1 MNPTRSSLIL
11 AAALLV
17 LAAPADAKRK
27 KKNNSGSAAQT
38 SVADWLQPQ
47 ARKGFYIRASFDTD
61 PSSYVG
67 RFIKPG
73 TDDISE
79 AAAQE
84 LTCSEHITHKVV
96 DAGGTKRD
104 EYFAASTSAAGNL
117 GIPPVFQM
125 GAGADSVTL
134 VRVQYTESQKMQ
146 FEIAD
151 AAGYE
156 ACCLAA
162 PNQCFDQFV
171 GEFLSGTGRIFY
183 SVGTAAEL
191 EAQGVTTDVLGDLDM
206 KDGRYWKSSIEFTNP
221 VYFAFQVA
229 DNVHM
234 GGAVPTGLTSGRCSD
249 AGVAW
254 DDVPPQSSQGQYF
267 VGVSKVFDN
276 ESTARDDAMTHAK
289 QQALRWYQEA
299 ISTSTS
305 SSMTASGSGANLG
318 TQVDTT
324 SSVEAEASGVVRQ
337 LQAQAW
343 CDQNV
348 QRPTGG
354 HDYLYKVV
362 TFLPNSAIDE
372 GSTDDGTDESSDV
385 SPQRPIGTP
394 GR

>member
-1 MNPTRSSLIL
+1 MNPSRSYLLL
-11 AAALLV
+11 AATLL
-17 LAAPADAKRK
+17 LFAAPASAKRK
-27 KKNNSGSAAQT
+27 KDKQKTHTAEAT
-38 SVADWLQPQ
+38 SVAQWLQPQ

-73 TDDISE
+73 TTDISE
-79 AAAQE
+79 ASAQE
-84 LTCSEHITHKVV
+84 LSCSNFITHKVV

-117 GIPPVFQM
+117 GIPPVFQV

-134 VRVQYTESQKMQ
+134 VRVQYTESHKMQ

-183 SVGTAAEL
+183 SVGTSAEL

-234 GGAVPTGLTSGRCSD
+234 GGATPTGLTSGTCSD
-249 AGVAW
+249 AGVTW
-254 DDVPPQSSQGQYF
+254 DDIPPQSSQGQYF

-276 ESTARDDAMTHAK
+276 ESTARDDAMTNAK
-289 QQALRWYQEA
+289 QQAQRWYQEA
-299 ISTSTS
+299 VSTS
-305 SSMTASGSGANLG
+305 SSSTTTSQGSGAHMG
-318 TQVDTT
+318 TQVDATSTVTT
-324 SSVEAEASGVVRQ
+324 ETTGIVRQ

-354 HDYLYKVV
+354 YDYLYKVV
-362 TFLPNSAIDE
+362 TFMPNSALE
-372 GSTDDGTDESSDV
+372 VTA
-385 SPQRPIGTP
+385 P
-394 GR
+394 

>member
-11 AAALLV
+11 AVVLLLV
-17 LAAPADAKRK
+17 ALPADAKRK
-27 KKNNSGSAAQT
+27 KDKTPTHTADAT
-38 SVADWLQPQ
+38 SVAQWLQPQ

-67 RFIKPG
+67 RFIMAG
-73 TDDISE
+73 TQDISE
-79 AAAQE
+79 ASATE
-84 LTCSEHITHKVV
+84 LTCSSFITHKVV
-96 DAGGTKRD
+96 DAGGTSRD

-125 GAGADSVTL
+125 SSSGESVTL
-134 VRVQYTESQKMQ
+134 VRVQYTEKFKMQ
-146 FEIAD
+146 YEIAD

-162 PNQCFDQFV
+162 PGQCTEQFV

-183 SVGTAAEL
+183 SVGSGAEL

-206 KDGRYWKSSIEFTNP
+206 KDGRYWKSSIEFANP

-229 DNVHM
+229 DNMHV
-234 GGAVPTGLTSGRCSD
+234 GGSGGQGLTSGQCSD
-249 AGVAW
+249 AGVTW
-254 DDVPPQSSQGQYF
+254 DDIPPQSSQGQYF

-276 ESTARDDAMTHAK
+276 ESTARDDAMNNAK

-299 ISTSTS
+299 VSTS
-305 SSMTASGSGANLG
+305 SSSTTTSQGSGAHLG
-318 TQVDTT
+318 TQVDASSTLTT
-324 SSVEAEASGVVRQ
+324 EAEGIVRQ
-337 LQAQAW
+337 LKAQAW

-354 HDYLYKVV
+354 FDYLYKVV
-362 TFLPNSAIDE
+362 TFMPNSALE
-372 GSTDDGTDESSDV
+372 VTA
-385 SPQRPIGTP
+385 P
-394 GR
+394 